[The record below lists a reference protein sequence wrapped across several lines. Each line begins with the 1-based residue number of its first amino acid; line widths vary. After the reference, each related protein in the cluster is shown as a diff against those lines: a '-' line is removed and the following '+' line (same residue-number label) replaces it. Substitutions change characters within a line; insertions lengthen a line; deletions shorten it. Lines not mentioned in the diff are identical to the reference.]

1 MPIVLLVIILIAG
14 PFLAPLTACCRG
26 SIRIVLCSVSVWA
39 ALLQKGTIPLVMT
52 YLLTMTTP
60 PSSLRSHG
68 ITTSRR
74 SISRIRCVGGGDR
87 LLHPLWTFGSIMSL
101 LLAVEA
107 LNVGDIVM
115 IVHRLSC
122 RGVAG
127 RVGCCRIG
135 AINPLEVVASL
146 ERSESQVWRYT

>member
-1 MPIVLLVIILIAG
+1 
-14 PFLAPLTACCRG
+14 
-26 SIRIVLCSVSVWA
+26 
-39 ALLQKGTIPLVMT
+39 MT
-52 YLLTMTTP
+52 YLFAMTTP

-68 ITTSRR
+68 VTTSRR
-74 SISRIRCVGGGDR
+74 TISRIRRIGGGSR

-135 AINPLEVVASL
+135 AIDPLEVVASL
-146 ERSESQVWRYT
+146 ERSESQAWRYTWSGLGLPHLKKARPSFGPGFLVMNCLAGRLQLQVGKVIVREGEV